1 MHQNTTELALV
12 AGEPARSFSR
22 NSGIANRP
30 NSGDAL
36 RQDLDLVKP
45 FIYVC
50 NVKVPTAKLA
60 SDLQR

>member
-1 MHQNTTELALV
+1 MHQNMTELALV

-45 FIYVC
+45 FIYGV
-50 NVKVPTAKLA
+50 T
-60 SDLQR
+60 